1 MKIKKLID
9 RKAHE
14 VEFVNMAQLE
24 KKLINDISNLD
35 ILIFDRSII
44 KNRLVKKLL
53 SRFSSRSLI
62 IKGEEKIK
70 SIENYSSLIEKII
83 KKGIQRKSI
92 IYSFGGGTIGDL
104 SGFLAS
110 TIMRGIEHVM
120 IPTSLLAMVD
130 SAIGGKTGINSKFGK
145 NLIGTFNLPKKVFIS
160 SDFLKS
166 LPKREISCGFAEIIK
181 YSLIDSK
188 QLHKLLISQSK
199 IDINK
204 LIKLSI
210 NSKFKYIGDYREK
223 LNSKN
228 SRAILNFGHTIGH
241 AIENSNFYKGNL
253 KHGEAISLGMIVE
266 LKISSLFNYYPEKV
280 TNLIELL
287 KKYKLPV
294 NYSKYINK
302 KTIPTLIKRI
312 AFDKKIIN
320 KDVNFV
326 LIGKSGGFI
335 KKISIKNHKDVKNIY
350 NFMNADYFLFDYKPE
365 INELPGGNAKSF
377 DWNIIKNIQICI
389 IQRFNRFHSRT
400 IYFRNIF
407 DFYCIYFRLNHSKP
421 NFKKH

>member
-9 RKAHE
+9 RKVHE
-14 VEFVNMAQLE
+14 VEFLNIPQLE
-24 KKLINDISNLD
+24 KELINKVSNFD
-35 ILIFDRSII
+35 ILIIDQNIV
-44 KNRLVKKLL
+44 KNKLVKKLL
-53 SRFSSRSLI
+53 IKFSNRSFF
-62 IKGEEKIK
+62 IKGNEKIK
-70 SIENYSSLIEKII
+70 NIKSYSSLIERII
-83 KKGIQRKSI
+83 KIGVQRKSTL
-92 IYSFGGGTIGDL
+92 YSFGGGTIGDL

-120 IPTSLLAMVD
+120 IPTSLLSMVD
-130 SAIGGKTGINSKFGK
+130 SSIGGKTGINSKFGK
-145 NLIGTFNLPKKVFIS
+145 NLIGTFYLPKKVFIC

-166 LPKREISCGFAEIIK
+166 LPEREISCGFAEIIK

-188 QLHKLLISQSK
+188 QLHKLLISHSK

-210 NSKFKYIGDYREK
+210 NSKFKYISDYREK

-266 LKISSLFNYYPEKV
+266 TKISSLFNHYPEKV
-280 TNLIELL
+280 TNLIGLL
-287 KKYKLPV
+287 KKYKLPI
-294 NYSKYINK
+294 NYSKYVNK
-302 KTIPTLIKRI
+302 KTIPALIKKI

-335 KKISIKNHKDVKNIY
+335 KKISIRDLESI
-350 NFMNADYFLFDYKPE
+350 LYK
-365 INELPGGNAKSF
+365 IN
-377 DWNIIKNIQICI
+377 
-389 IQRFNRFHSRT
+389 
-400 IYFRNIF
+400 
-407 DFYCIYFRLNHSKP
+407 
-421 NFKKH
+421 

>member
-14 VEFVNMAQLE
+14 VEFVNIAQLE

-53 SRFSSRSLI
+53 SKFSSRSLI

-266 LKISSLFNYYPEKV
+266 LKISSLFNYYPKKV
-280 TNLIELL
+280 TDLIELL

-302 KTIPTLIKRI
+302 KTIPALIKRI

-326 LIGKSGGFI
+326 LIGKNGGFI
-335 KKISIKNHKDVKNIY
+335 KKISIRDLKSILY
-350 NFMNADYFLFDYKPE
+350 Q
-365 INELPGGNAKSF
+365 IN
-377 DWNIIKNIQICI
+377 
-389 IQRFNRFHSRT
+389 
-400 IYFRNIF
+400 
-407 DFYCIYFRLNHSKP
+407 
-421 NFKKH
+421 